1 MTSDETDKEGTMKD
15 EPRRPRFRLFVLAL
29 LAVTAL
35 VIAGCGDDDDEST
48 ATDDTA
54 EADTEEASDADAAEE
69 DAADTGED
77 DTAAAS
83 GGEFEVFA
91 LLPQGNDQPYGTT
104 YLPPM
109 EAKAAE
115 LGVNLTITNS
125 QYDADKQA
133 SECETAVAAEPD
145 LIILW
150 PAVGDTVRPCLEA
163 ANDAGIPVTVTNSD
177 VNPEDQDLTAAY
189 SGPDTYGQG
198 VASAELMCEFAA
210 GEDIGIIMVNG
221 LTGNSTA
228 IDREAGFE
236 DTINE
241 QCPNVEILARQPGNW
256 NKDESQIA
264 ASEMITAVGAENIQG
279 VYAADDTMVAGV
291 IDALKARDIDPATL
305 IITSIGNTFLGNP
318 LVASGELD
326 GTVFQSSSWD
336 GEKAVTVAHE
346 VLTSQPSER
355 IVEFMPSVKVTAD
368 NADDPSVAPEW

>member
-1 MTSDETDKEGTMKD
+1 MLLIGA
-15 EPRRPRFRLFVLAL
+15 LAL
-29 LAVTAL
+29 AA
-35 VIAGCGDDDDEST
+35 CGSDDDDS
-48 ATDDTA
+48 ADDGG
-54 EADTEEASDADAAEE
+54 SDDGAAET
-69 DAADTGED
+69 AD
-77 DTAAAS
+77 
-83 GGEFEVFA
+83 GGETFEVFA

-115 LGVNLTITNS
+115 LGLNLTITNS

-133 SECETAVAAEPD
+133 SECEVAVAAEPD

-177 VNPEDQDLTAAY
+177 VNPEDKDLTAAY

-198 VASAELMCEFAA
+198 VASAEIFCELAA
-210 GEDIGIIMVNG
+210 GADTGIIMVNG

-236 DTINE
+236 DTIND

-256 NKDESQIA
+256 NKDDSQLA
-264 ASEMITAVGAENIQG
+264 ASEMITAVGAENIGG

-291 IDALKARDIDPATL
+291 IDALKARDIDPASL

-318 LVASGELD
+318 LVLNGELD

-336 GEKAVTVAHE
+336 GENAAVTAYE
-346 VLTSQPSER
+346 VLTGGADGDR
-355 IVEFMPSVKVTAD
+355 VVKFMPSVKVTAD
-368 NADDPSVAPEW
+368 NAEDPSVAPEW

>member
-1 MTSDETDKEGTMKD
+1 MTG
-15 EPRRPRFRLFVLAL
+15 EPRTTRFRLFGLAL
-29 LAVTAL
+29 LVLGAL
-35 VIAGCGDDDDEST
+35 VLAACGDDDD
-48 ATDDTA
+48 DT
-54 EADTEEASDADAAEE
+54 TASDAGADDAGDDSGAAE
-69 DAADTGED
+69 
-77 DTAAAS
+77 
-83 GGEFEVFA
+83 GGGDFDVFA

-109 EAKAAE
+109 EAMADE
-115 LGVNLTITNS
+115 LGINLTITNS

-163 ANDAGIPVTVTNSD
+163 AKDAGIPVTVTNSD
-177 VNPEDQDLTAAY
+177 VNPEDQDLTEAY

-198 VASAELMCEFAA
+198 VASGELMCELA
-210 GEDIGIIMVNG
+210 GGDEIGIIMING

-241 QCPNVEILARQPGNW
+241 QCPNVTILARQPGNW

-279 VYAADDTMVAGV
+279 VYAADDTMVAGA
-291 IDALKARDIDPATL
+291 IDALKARDIDPSEL

-318 LVASGELD
+318 LVVSGELD

-336 GEKAVTVAHE
+336 GEHAVTVAYE
-346 VLTSQPSER
+346 VLTNDPDER
-355 IVEFMPSVKVTAD
+355 LVEFMPSVKVTAD

>member
-1 MTSDETDKEGTMKD
+1 MNRKRTKLIWFS
-15 EPRRPRFRLFVLAL
+15 
-29 LAVTAL
+29 L
-35 VIAGCGDDDDEST
+35 VIAVALIVAACGDSS
-48 ATDDTA
+48 DDTTA
-54 EADTEEASDADAAEE
+54 
-69 DAADTGED
+69 AADTPAT
-77 DTAAAS
+77 TAAAS
-83 GGEFEVFA
+83 TETTAAAASTETTAAAATGGGETFEVFA

-104 YLPPM
+104 YLPPF
-109 EAKAAE
+109 EAAAE
-115 LGVNLTITNS
+115 QLGLQVTITNS

-133 SECETAVAAEPD
+133 SECEVAVAAGPD

-177 VNPEDQDLTAAY
+177 VNPEDKELTAAY

-198 VASAELMCEFAA
+198 VASAEIFCELA
-210 GEDIGIIMVNG
+210 GSEDIGIIMVNG

-241 QCPNVEILARQPGNW
+241 QCPNVTILARQPGNW

-264 ASEMITAVGAENIQG
+264 ASEMITAVGAENIG
-279 VYAADDTMVAGV
+279 GAYAADDTMVAGV
-291 IDALKARDIDPATL
+291 IDAFKAQNIDPVPL

-318 LVASGELD
+318 LVVSGELD

-336 GEKAVTVAHE
+336 GENAATTGAS
-346 VLTSQPSER
+346 VLVSPPSER
-355 IVEFMPSVKVTAD
+355 IVKFMPSVKVTAE
-368 NADDPSVAPEW
+368 NADDPAVAPEW